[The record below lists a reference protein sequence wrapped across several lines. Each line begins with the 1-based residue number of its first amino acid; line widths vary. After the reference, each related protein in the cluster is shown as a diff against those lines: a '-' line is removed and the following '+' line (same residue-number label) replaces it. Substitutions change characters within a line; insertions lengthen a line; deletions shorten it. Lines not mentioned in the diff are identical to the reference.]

1 MEYRKNVITLIIGI
15 AIMAVPFIIKHQDKT
30 NAEAVIESFS
40 QETVKKQTTEE
51 TIDID
56 EHRKNQKSDDKEI
69 LPSDAIGFL
78 EIPTL
83 SLRYPIYEGT
93 SDTVL
98 DMGIGHLS
106 ESAGLFEKGNCVLA
120 GHNGSSRG
128 EFFTNLSSISIGD
141 EVILTDDKKVTHTYI
156 VEDTGITGPFDQT
169 ITESKDDECLTL
181 FTCAYYG
188 NQRFFCRCYIK
199 K

>member
-15 AIMAVPFIIKHQDKT
+15 AIMVVPFIIKRQDKT
-30 NAEAVIESFS
+30 KAEAVIESFS
-40 QETVKKQTTEE
+40 QETAKTQTTEE

-56 EHRKNQKSDDKEI
+56 EQRKNEKSDDKEI
-69 LPSDAIGFL
+69 LPSDAIGFI

-83 SLRYPIYEGT
+83 SIRYPIYEGT
-93 SDTVL
+93 SDPVL

-141 EVILTDDKKVTHTYI
+141 EVILTDNKKVTHTYI

-169 ITESKDDECLTL
+169 ITESKDEECITL